1 MPIIQLFGHESVR
14 RGLRRMAETSTLPGS
29 ILLEGAR
36 GIGKQRLALWLA
48 QLLVCE
54 REETPCG
61 TCMACRSVLDL
72 RHPDVFWV
80 YPRPRLTDPN
90 ATADDVI
97 EDISESN
104 QERLER
110 RGLYA
115 RPSGTEAIFLATTL
129 TIVGK
134 AAMSP
139 AMGRRKVF
147 IVGDAERM
155 VAQEGSDQAANA
167 FLKLL
172 EEPPA
177 DTTILLT
184 SSEPG
189 ALLPTIRS
197 RVVAIRCAPL
207 GDTDVLAFVREPV
220 AKAALDA
227 LDLPRED
234 AERVR
239 LARGAPGD
247 LLSVAA
253 VSAARNAALKLLHAG
268 SSRGAERYAEALAQ
282 GSAGARGAFSD
293 TLAALNVLLRDRAES
308 ALAKGDADGAYV
320 ASKAVVAVIE
330 AQARADGNVS
340 PQLATAALL
349 DALAGV
355 PA

>member
-1 MPIIQLFGHESVR
+1 MPIVPVFGHENIR
-14 RGLRRMAETSTLPGS
+14 RRLRRMIDNGALPGS

-36 GIGKQRLALWLA
+36 GIGKQRTALWLA

-54 REETPCG
+54 REDKPCN
-61 TCMACRSVLDL
+61 TCLACRSVLDL

-80 YPRPRLTDPN
+80 YPRPRLSDAN

-97 EDISESN
+97 EDLFEASE
-104 QERLER
+104 ERLTNH
-110 RGLYA
+110 GLYA
-115 RPSGTEAIFLATTL
+115 RPSGSEAIFLATIL
-129 TIVGK
+129 TVVGK

-139 AMGRRKVF
+139 SMGRRKIF

-197 RVVAIRCAPL
+197 RVVSIRCAPL
-207 GDTDVLAFVREPV
+207 SDAEVLAFAREPNV
-220 AKAALDA
+220 KAALDSLA
-227 LDLPRED
+227 LPRGD
-234 AERVR
+234 AERVA

-247 LLSVAA
+247 LLSAAALSSARVAA
-253 VSAARNAALKLLHAG
+253 VKLLHA
-268 SSRGAERYAEALAQ
+268 SATRGADRYATALAQ

-293 TLAALNVLLRDRAES
+293 MLAELNVLLRERAES
-308 ALAKGDADGAYV
+308 SLSVGDSDGAY
-320 ASKAVVAVIE
+320 AAARAAIAVTE
-330 AQARADGNVS
+330 AQARSDGNVS
-340 PQLATAALL
+340 PQLITAALL
-349 DALAGV
+349 DALDGV

>member
-1 MPIIQLFGHESVR
+1 MPIVPLFGHESIR
-14 RGLRRMAETSTLPGS
+14 RRLRRMIDIGSLPGS
-29 ILLEGAR
+29 LLFEGQR

-54 REETPCG
+54 RDDKPCG
-61 TCMACRSVLDL
+61 TCLACRSVLEL

-80 YPRPRLTDPN
+80 YPRPRLSDTT
-90 ATADDVI
+90 ATSDDVI
-97 EDISESN
+97 EDLFEAN
-104 QERLER
+104 EERTAKH
-110 RGLYA
+110 GLYP
-115 RPSGTEAIFLATTL
+115 RPSGSDAIFIATTL

-139 AMGRRKVF
+139 SMGRRKIF

-172 EEPPA
+172 EEPPS

-184 SSEPG
+184 SSESG

-197 RVVAIRCAPL
+197 RVVSIRSAAL
-207 GDTDVLAFVREPV
+207 SEVDVLAFVREPNV
-220 AKAALDA
+220 KAELDSLA
-227 LDLPRED
+227 LPRGD
-234 AERVR
+234 AERVA

-253 VSAARNAALKLLHAG
+253 LSSARAAALKLLHAAATH
-268 SSRGAERYAEALAQ
+268 GAERYATALAQ
-282 GSAGARGAFSD
+282 GSVGARGAFSD
-293 TLAALNVLLRDRAES
+293 MLAELNTLLRERAES
-308 ALAKGDADGAYV
+308 ALSSGDATGAY
-320 ASKAVVAVIE
+320 AAARAAIAVTE
-330 AQARADGNVS
+330 AQTRADGNVS
-340 PQLATAALL
+340 PQLTTAVLI
-349 DALAGV
+349 DALQGV